1 MISPKKKLLLLHSS
15 NDLYGA
21 SKIFLQLIDLLTK
34 NGFDV
39 HIIIPE
45 KGMLDDFLIKKDIKI
60 VYVELG
66 VLRKK
71 YLNPLGLIN
80 RAVANIKA
88 IAFLSKY
95 IKDHSIDLVYTNTS
109 TVICG
114 GIAAKKN
121 GVPSLFHIHEIPTG
135 NKLYEFLSGKIINW
149 YSSKVLTVSNSVKS
163 HWLKNINEHKIE
175 RVYNGI
181 EYKKIDSIIK
191 LEKYHDDFVIT
202 SVARLIPYK
211 GHIYLID
218 IADELI
224 KKSLKFKFLIVGDSL
239 SSYASYE
246 KSVKQKVKDLELEN
260 HIKFLGFRND
270 VSNILKQSDLF
281 IHSAISPDPLPTV
294 LFESLYEN
302 LPTVATNLGG
312 AVEILDNGNNG
323 LLIPYNDPKK
333 AANLIYEYS
342 SNIKLQ
348 KKHIENS
355 KKNFKTNF
363 SSESFNKNILKE
375 VNNLL

>member
-60 VYVELG
+60 EYLELG

-80 RAVANIKA
+80 RLVANVKA

-109 TVICG
+109 TILSG

-135 NKLYEFLSGKIINW
+135 NKLYEFFSGKIINW
-149 YSSKVLTVSNSVKS
+149 YSSKVLTVSNSVKK
-163 HWLKNINEHKIE
+163 HWLKYIHDKKIE
-175 RVYNGI
+175 RIYNGI
-181 EYKKIDSIIK
+181 IFSKTDSLVE
-191 LEKYHDDFVIT
+191 LERDQDDFVIT
-202 SVARLIPYK
+202 SVARIIPYK
-211 GHIYLID
+211 GHGYLID
-218 IADELI
+218 IANELI
-224 KKSLKFKFLIVGDSL
+224 KKSTKFKFLIVGDTL
-239 SSYASYE
+239 SSYVSYE
-246 KSVKQKVKDLELEN
+246 KSVKQKVKDLGLE
-260 HIKFLGFRND
+260 HQIKFLGFRED
-270 VSNILKQSDLF
+270 VSSILKQSDLF
-281 IHSAISPDPLPTV
+281 IHPAIAPDPLPTV
-294 LFESLYEN
+294 LFESLHN
-302 LPTVATNLGG
+302 DLPSVATNLGG
-312 AVEILDNGNNG
+312 AIEILDNGNNG

-333 AANLIYEYS
+333 AANLINEYCA
-342 SNIKLQ
+342 NTKLQ
-348 KKHIENS
+348 KKHLENS
-355 KKNFKTNF
+355 KKNFKINF

>member
-60 VYVELG
+60 EYLELG

-80 RAVANIKA
+80 RLVTNIKA

-109 TVICG
+109 TILSG

-149 YSSKVLTVSNSVKS
+149 YSSKVLTVSNSVKK
-163 HWLKNINEHKIE
+163 HWLKYIDDKKIE
-175 RVYNGI
+175 RIYNGI
-181 EYKKIDSIIK
+181 IFSKTDS
-191 LEKYHDDFVIT
+191 LVELDRDQDDFVIT
-202 SVARLIPYK
+202 CVARLIPYK
-211 GHIYLID
+211 GHKYLID
-218 IADELI
+218 IADELV
-224 KKSLKFKFLIVGDSL
+224 KKSTKFKFSIVGDTL
-239 SSYASYE
+239 SSYVSYE
-246 KSVKQKVKDLELEN
+246 KSVKQKVRDLGLEDQ
-260 HIKFLGFRND
+260 IKFLGFRED
-270 VSNILKQSDLF
+270 VSSILKQSDLF
-281 IHSAISPDPLPTV
+281 IHPAISPDPLPTV
-294 LFESLYEN
+294 LFESLHN
-302 LPTVATNLGG
+302 DLPSVATNLGG
-312 AVEILDNGNNG
+312 AIEILDNGNNG

-333 AANLIYEYS
+333 AANLINEYCA
-342 SNIKLQ
+342 NTKLQ
-348 KKHIENS
+348 KKHLENS
-355 KKNFKTNF
+355 KKNFKINF

>member
-60 VYVELG
+60 EYLELG

-80 RAVANIKA
+80 RLVTNIKA

-109 TVICG
+109 TILSG

-135 NKLYEFLSGKIINW
+135 NKLYEFFSGKIINW
-149 YSSKVLTVSNSVKS
+149 YSSKVLTVSNSVKK
-163 HWLKNINEHKIE
+163 HWLKYINDKKIE
-175 RVYNGI
+175 RIYNGI
-181 EYKKIDSIIK
+181 IFSKTDSLVE
-191 LEKYHDDFVIT
+191 LERDQDDFVIT
-202 SVARLIPYK
+202 SVARIIPYK
-211 GHIYLID
+211 GHGYLID

-224 KKSLKFKFLIVGDSL
+224 KKSTKFKFLIVGDTL
-239 SSYASYE
+239 SSYVSYE
-246 KSVKQKVKDLELEN
+246 KSVKQKVKDLGLEDQ
-260 HIKFLGFRND
+260 IKFLGFRED
-270 VSNILKQSDLF
+270 VSSILKQSDLF
-281 IHSAISPDPLPTV
+281 IHPAIAPDPLPTV
-294 LFESLYEN
+294 LFESLHN
-302 LPTVATNLGG
+302 DLPTVATNLGG
-312 AVEILDNGNNG
+312 AIEILDNGNNG
-323 LLIPYNDPKK
+323 LLIPYNDSKK
-333 AANLIYEYS
+333 AADLINEYCA
-342 SNIKLQ
+342 NTKLQ
-348 KKHIENS
+348 KKHLENS
-355 KKNFKTNF
+355 KKNFKINF

>member
-34 NGFDV
+34 DGFEIHV
-39 HIIIPE
+39 ILPA
-45 KGMLDDFLIKKDIKI
+45 KGMLDDFLIKKNIKI

-71 YLNPLGLIN
+71 YLTPLGLIN

-88 IAFLSKY
+88 IAFLSNY

-109 TVICG
+109 TILCG

-121 GVPSLFHIHEIPTG
+121 GVPSLFHVHEIPTG
-135 NKLYEFLSGKIINW
+135 NKLYEFLSGKIVNR
-149 YSSKVLTVSNSVKS
+149 YSSKVLTVSNSVKK
-163 HWLKNINEHKIE
+163 HWLKYIDDKKITTI
-175 RVYNGI
+175 YNGI
-181 EYKKIDSIIK
+181 VFKKTDSIIK
-191 LEKYHDDFVIT
+191 LERDQDDFVIT

-211 GHIYLID
+211 GHSYLID
-218 IADELI
+218 IANELI
-224 KKSLKFKFLIVGDSL
+224 KKSTKFKFLIVGDTL
-239 SSYASYE
+239 SSYVSYE
-246 KSVKQKVKDLELEN
+246 KSVKQKVKDLGLEN
-260 HIKFLGFRND
+260 QIKFLGFRND
-270 VSNILKQSDLF
+270 VSSILKQSDVF
-281 IHSAISPDPLPTV
+281 IHPAISPDPLPTV
-294 LFESLYEN
+294 LFESLYN
-302 LPTVATNLGG
+302 DLPSVATNLGG
-312 AVEILDNGNNG
+312 AIEILDNGNNG

-333 AANLIYEYS
+333 AADLINEYCA
-342 SNIKLQ
+342 NTKLQ
-348 KKHIENS
+348 KKHLENS
-355 KKNFKTNF
+355 KKNFKINF